1 MKMRRTL
8 PHNLL
13 VSECISQLRF
23 HVRVRER
30 GEWGRE
36 GGRERVRGRE
46 SVRKRGREGEG
57 ECIYYS
63 YLIFISIVLSN
74 YISDTQSFT
83 FLLVYVYSVNVWDI

>member
-36 GGRERVRGRE
+36 GGRERVRVRGRE

-57 ECIYYS
+57 ECIYCS

-83 FLLVYVYSVNVWDI
+83 FLLDSVNVWDI